1 MSLPN
6 MKFTKEDL
14 AKYINCWHYLDPHIA
29 CTGAQ
34 KNFIV
39 FMKSLNDKKFIS
51 DDVYPLITN
60 EIGNQIDIHFEDD
73 LQLAEL
79 IIKKNNQ

>member
-1 MSLPN
+1 M
-6 MKFTKEDL
+6 DL
-14 AKYINCWHYLDPHIA
+14 
-29 CTGAQ
+29 
-34 KNFIV
+34 
-39 FMKSLNDKKFIS
+39 LNDKKFIS

-60 EIGNQIDIHFEDD
+60 EIGNQIDIDFEDD